1 MRPREDFIVESDD
14 GERFFGNGP
23 CRLLRAVS
31 VYGSLH
37 AAASS
42 MKMAYTKATRL
53 VREAEKALGFNLTHR
68 TIGGEGGGG
77 SELTPEARDFL
88 GRYEAW
94 QRLSE
99 KSSVEIFNA
108 CFSGMEG
115 LKKCGCVIMAAGQS
129 RRFGSNKLLAKIA
142 GRRVID
148 WTLDGM
154 PTDCVDVLVVTRPG
168 EVEDAARDRG
178 FDVLV
183 GDYPE
188 QSDSLHA
195 AVEAME
201 DYPACMFLAGDQ
213 PFVHPDSIR
222 ELVGAMQYNPSRIWR
237 LGQNNTGSGPILF
250 PQSTF
255 EQLMY
260 VTGDKGGNGVFAIR
274 PELTNRVRIVEA
286 KDPLELMDVDTPEKL
301 SEVEGMFLKNPYA
314 VGREVSLG

>member
-1 MRPREDFIVESDD
+1 MRPREDFIIESDD
-14 GERFFGNGP
+14 GDRFFGHGP

-31 VYGSLH
+31 VYGSLY

-53 VREAEKALGFNLTHR
+53 LHDAEKALGFKLTHR

-99 KSSVEIFNA
+99 QASVEIFNA
-108 CFSGMEG
+108 CFSGIEG
-115 LKKCGCVIMAAGQS
+115 QKKCGCVIMAAGQA
-129 RRFGSNKLLAKIA
+129 RRFGSNKLLAPLA
-142 GRRVID
+142 GKRVID
-148 WTLDGM
+148 WTFDGM

-168 EVEDAARDRG
+168 EVEDAAKERG
-178 FDVLV
+178 FKVIT
-183 GDYPE
+183 GDFPE

-195 AVEAME
+195 AVEAMR
-201 DYPACMFLAGDQ
+201 DYPACMFLAADQ

-237 LGQNNTGSGPILF
+237 LGQKNSGSGPVLF
-250 PQSTF
+250 PHSTF

-274 PELTNRVRIVEA
+274 PELNRRVRIVEA
-286 KDPLELMDVDTPEKL
+286 KSELELMDVDTPDKL
-301 SEVEGMFLKNPYA
+301 SEVEELFLANPEA